1 MISCATFDD
10 RRMMERYFRRT
21 KLLFSCNSAETRE
34 RYIFFITYH
43 DSVNCNSRLNLV
55 GCPVQRQVPKESR
68 VYPHL
73 GMLRTSRLYLLIAT
87 PIVHL
92 LFNILMYEI
101 DISETLPVFD
111 FITRSVNNEI
121 SQ

>member
-1 MISCATFDD
+1 M
-10 RRMMERYFRRT
+10 
-21 KLLFSCNSAETRE
+21 RE
-34 RYIFFITYH
+34 RNIFFIMYH
-43 DSVNCNSRLNLV
+43 DSVNCNSRLNLI

-73 GMLRTSRLYLLIAT
+73 RMLRTSRLYLLTAP